1 MSVPA
6 LASILASYAT
16 GIEKGTGSSVGA
28 ISRMLENQGYRVVI
42 FDMLARIDAHRYR
55 NVESVPYRTVTD
67 CRLIGEDNTMRRSQQ
82 KRFAAAIAL
91 TSAAGLVL
99 AGCTGGGDDG
109 DSGETGGGDGEVT
122 IMGAFTDA
130 QADAF
135 QADLDAW
142 SEESGITVTYD
153 GNTDFQT
160 AVVARAT
167 AGNPPDIAIY
177 PQPGVLKSQTNT
189 LFPLEDLGID
199 VESIIADEANG
210 LGTIA
215 QVDGQTFGLPY
226 SINVKSLV
234 WYNPSAFEAAGLEVP
249 TTDAELTAI
258 QDQIMSEDLGYPWC
272 VGLESGAATGWP
284 ATDWLEEYVL
294 RYGGLDDYNSWIA
307 GDILFESDLVTE
319 AGDKVADEL
328 LADGKVN
335 GGGQAAATT
344 SFQTAGN
351 QLFVEGKDNG
361 QCFMMRQ
368 GSFIADFFPD
378 DIKAQIA
385 DGDLS
390 NINFF
395 QLPSPEGTDTA
406 MLGGGDLVGAFTN
419 DEDTKAVVEYIT
431 GVDFGTNGYAS
442 QAIFLSPHNNFDTSF
457 YTTEFQVAA
466 QELLAS
472 STLFGFDASDQMPGE
487 VGAGT
492 EWTELTS
499 WFAGQ
504 QTMEQAFAAI
514 DASWPDR

>member
-1 MSVPA
+1 MGMSQQQRRLLIPVAA
-6 LASILASYAT
+6 LA
-16 GIEKGTGSSVGA
+16 V
-28 ISRMLENQGYRVVI
+28 
-42 FDMLARIDAHRYR
+42 
-55 NVESVPYRTVTD
+55 
-67 CRLIGEDNTMRRSQQ
+67 
-82 KRFAAAIAL
+82 
-91 TSAAGLVL
+91 AGLAL
-99 AGCTGGGDDG
+99 AGCSGGGGGDDG
-109 DSGETGGGDGEVT
+109 GGGDGTVT

-130 QADAF
+130 QAAAF

-199 VESIIADEANG
+199 VEAITADEANG

-215 QVDGQTFGLPY
+215 ATEDGTFGLPY

-234 WYNPSAFEAAGLEVP
+234 WYNPAAFEAAGLTVP
-249 TTDAELTAI
+249 TTDEELSAI
-258 QDQIMSEDLGYPWC
+258 QDTIMNDGLGYPWC
-272 VGLESGAATGWP
+272 VGLEAGAATGWP

-294 RYGGLDDYNSWIA
+294 RYGGLDEYNSWIA
-307 GDILFESDLVTE
+307 GDTLFTSDVVEE
-319 AGDKVADEL
+319 AGTKVADEL
-328 LADGKVN
+328 LAPDKVN
-335 GGGQAAATT
+335 GGGAAAATT

-351 QLFVEGKDNG
+351 QLFVSGKENG

-378 DIKAQIA
+378 EIKAQIA
-385 DGDLS
+385 DNDLS

-419 DEDTKAVVEYIT
+419 NENTKAVVEYIT
-431 GVDFGTNGYAS
+431 GKEFGTNGYAS
-442 QAIFLSPHNNFDTSF
+442 QAIFLSPHNDFDTSN
-457 YTTEFQVAA
+457 YTTEFQKNA
-466 QELLAS
+466 QELLAA

-504 QTMEQAFAAI
+504 KSMEQAFEAI
-514 DASWPDR
+514 DASWPR

>member
-1 MSVPA
+1 MGMSQHRRFLVPIIGLGVVGMA
-6 LASILASYAT
+6 LAACT
-16 GIEKGTGSSVGA
+16 GGG
-28 ISRMLENQGYRVVI
+28 
-42 FDMLARIDAHRYR
+42 
-55 NVESVPYRTVTD
+55 
-67 CRLIGEDNTMRRSQQ
+67 
-82 KRFAAAIAL
+82 
-91 TSAAGLVL
+91 
-99 AGCTGGGDDG
+99 GGGDDG
-109 DSGETGGGDGEVT
+109 GGGDGDGEVT

-130 QADAF
+130 QAEAF

-177 PQPGVLKSQTNT
+177 PQPGVLKSQTGQ

-215 QVDGQTFGLPY
+215 AVDGQTFGLPY

-234 WYNPSAFEAAGLEVP
+234 WYNPAAFEAAGLTVP
-249 TTDAELTAI
+249 TTDAELTAL
-258 QDQIMSEDLGYPWC
+258 QEQIISEGLGYPWC

-294 RYGGLDDYNSWIA
+294 RFGGLDTYNEWIA
-307 GDILFESDLVTE
+307 GEVLFNSDIVNE
-319 AGDKVADEL
+319 AGDKVSTEL
-328 LADGKVN
+328 LEEGKVN
-335 GGGQAAATT
+335 GGGPAAATT
-344 SFQTAGN
+344 AFQTAGN

-378 DIKAQIA
+378 EIKAQIA
-385 DGDLS
+385 EGDLS
-390 NINFF
+390 NVDFF
-395 QLPSPEGTDTA
+395 QLPSPEGTETA

-419 DEDTKAVVEYIT
+419 DSDVAAVVEYIT
-431 GVDFGTNGYAS
+431 GKDFGTNGYAS
-442 QAIFLSPHNNFDTSF
+442 QAIFLSPHNDFDTSN
-457 YTTEFQVAA
+457 YTTEFQKKA
-466 QELLAS
+466 QQLLAD

-492 EWTELTS
+492 EWSELTS

-504 QTMEQAFAAI
+504 KTMEQAFDAI

>member
-1 MSVPA
+1 MGMTQRGRLVVPLAGLGILGIA
-6 LASILASYAT
+6 LAACS
-16 GIEKGTGSSVGA
+16 
-28 ISRMLENQGYRVVI
+28 
-42 FDMLARIDAHRYR
+42 
-55 NVESVPYRTVTD
+55 
-67 CRLIGEDNTMRRSQQ
+67 
-82 KRFAAAIAL
+82 
-91 TSAAGLVL
+91 
-99 AGCTGGGDDG
+99 GGGSDGG
-109 DSGETGGGDGEVT
+109 DSGGSGETVT

-142 SEESGITVTYD
+142 GETSGITVTYD

-177 PQPGVLKSQTNT
+177 PQPGVLKSQTAT
-189 LFPLEDLGID
+189 LFPLEELGID
-199 VESIIADEANG
+199 VDSIIADEANG

-234 WYNPSAFEAAGLEVP
+234 WYNPSAFDAAGLEIP
-249 TTDAELTAI
+249 TTDAELTAL
-258 QDQIMSEDLGYPWC
+258 QQTIMDDDLGYPWC
-272 VGLESGAATGWP
+272 VGIESGAATGWG

-294 RYGGLDDYNSWIA
+294 RYGGLDEYNAWIA
-307 GDILFESDLVTE
+307 GDVLFTSDLVTQ
-319 AGDKVADEL
+319 AGDKVADEI

-335 GGGQAAATT
+335 GGGQAIATT

-351 QLFVEGKDNG
+351 QLWAEGKDNG

-390 NINFF
+390 NIDFF

-419 DEDTKAVVEYIT
+419 SEATKAVVEYIT
-431 GVDFGTNGYAS
+431 GPEFGTNGYAS
-442 QAIFLSPHNNFDTSF
+442 QSIFLSPHNDFDTSN
-457 YTTEFQVAA
+457 YTTEFQKKSQA
-466 QELLAS
+466 LLAE
-472 STLFGFDASDQMPGE
+472 STVFGFDASDQMPGE
-487 VGAGT
+487 IGAGT

-504 QTMEQAFAAI
+504 KTMEQAFQTI
-514 DASWPDR
+514 DDAWPR